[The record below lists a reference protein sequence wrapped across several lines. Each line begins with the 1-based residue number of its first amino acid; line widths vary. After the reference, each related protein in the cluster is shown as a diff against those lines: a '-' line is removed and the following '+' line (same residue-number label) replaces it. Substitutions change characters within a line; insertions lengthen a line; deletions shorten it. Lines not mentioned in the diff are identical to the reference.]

1 MNGMK
6 GNLEYLRKKDIKE
19 VLSIP
24 SIRHFSSQLL
34 IGLHLI
40 LTQNTSILQEVKS
53 AIAQTSI
60 DLFMELPWRIICI
73 LGRFL
78 YTTNW
83 RRPVTTTPRSIKTT
97 IQTQTEGTISFVL
110 APWLQIGTF
119 LPQQSVW
126 WKINFLMIR
135 GCSQMTSAFF
145 GVSDTPWCL
154 CQPIISFWHAPW
166 CFKLMTSFVN
176 HPEPKMIIFRIQF
189 ISIRFNRICVTYYIA
204 MEKSKSLLQ
213 KGFSSA

>member
-60 DLFMELPWRIICI
+60 DLFMELP
-73 LGRFL
+73 
-78 YTTNW
+78 
-83 RRPVTTTPRSIKTT
+83 
-97 IQTQTEGTISFVL
+97 
-110 APWLQIGTF
+110 
-119 LPQQSVW
+119 
-126 WKINFLMIR
+126 
-135 GCSQMTSAFF
+135 
-145 GVSDTPWCL
+145 
-154 CQPIISFWHAPW
+154 
-166 CFKLMTSFVN
+166 
-176 HPEPKMIIFRIQF
+176 
-189 ISIRFNRICVTYYIA
+189 
-204 MEKSKSLLQ
+204 
-213 KGFSSA
+213 